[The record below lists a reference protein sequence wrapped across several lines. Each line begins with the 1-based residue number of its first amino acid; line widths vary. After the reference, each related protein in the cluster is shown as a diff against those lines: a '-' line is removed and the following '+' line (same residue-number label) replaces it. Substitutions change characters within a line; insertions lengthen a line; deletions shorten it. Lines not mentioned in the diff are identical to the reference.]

1 MSDTMTVP
9 GVGTWSPLL
18 VLSDNLTK
26 PSRTIIH
33 ELIGTQIPDVTLR
46 PGLLRKGTLKLLTK
60 DAADAA
66 TGLLVLDAGQPIT
79 FVSERPQLSMRFV
92 VTEPGIGWETD
103 PETLKRVV
111 YLTVPFQEV
120 AP

>member
-1 MSDTMTVP
+1 MSDTLTVS
-9 GVGTWSPLL
+9 GVGTWSPRL
-18 VLSDNLTK
+18 VLSDQHTK
-26 PSRTIIH
+26 PVRTIIH

-46 PGLLRKGTLKLLTK
+46 PGLLRKGTLKLFAN

-66 TGLLVLDAGQPIT
+66 AGLLVLDAGQPIT
-79 FVSERPQLSMRFV
+79 LVSERAQLSMRFV

-103 PETLKRVV
+103 TDSRTRVV